1 MKTGDDKSKRM
12 MSIKAKLKAA
22 GKIKKKKSEE
32 TKNIRVDAQGS
43 LVKSRFVIY
52 NISLIYA
59 FCARIIY
66 NYYVTYNRPEHF
78 SELFFKHNKCLG
90 PPYHIICD
98 TNFFYYARRAKKD
111 IFMEM
116 VRILMAKCYLYVT
129 DCIIGEAQKMGR
141 KYKSMLRSMKDPRIR
156 RLKCQHKG
164 IYADDCICK
173 RVESHRIYLVATCD
187 RDLKKRIRKIPGV
200 PIVFVQAHRFNVER
214 LPEAYGAPRM

>member
-1 MKTGDDKSKRM
+1 MGKFVLKTGDDKSKRM

-43 LVKSRFVIY
+43 IVKS
-52 NISLIYA
+52 
-59 FCARIIY
+59 
-66 NYYVTYNRPEHF
+66 RPEHF

-98 TNFFYYARRAKKD
+98 TNFFYYSRRAKKD